1 MKKQGAYIYT
11 RVSTAIQTEGYSLEA
26 QRQKVLDYAKYRGFA
41 IRGEYSDAGFSGK
54 NIAGRLQF
62 QQMLDDIASKK
73 DDVDYVLVFKLS
85 RFGRNAADVLSS
97 LQFMQDYG
105 VNLICV
111 EDNIDSSADSGKL
124 MISVMSAMAEIER
137 ENILVQTMAGRRQKA
152 SNGGWNGGFAPYGY
166 ELKDGVL
173 TIVEDEAQVIR
184 DTFELYVSL
193 NKGATYV
200 AQELNKRYTKKMKLP
215 NDVSRFTTD
224 FVKRIVDNP
233 VYMGK
238 IAYGRTVNTK
248 IEGKRN
254 EFHRILQKDDSKIIL
269 ADGKHEPIVS
279 EELWQKA
286 HDKRESRSFRP
297 EKVNKDHYYVLSGL
311 VRCPNCGSRMYG
323 RMNGKQKKKDGTFYA
338 PSYSYICRSRR
349 VESGTTCSTP
359 PAYGEKKLL
368 IAIRQIITSLVH
380 DDGFHD
386 LVERSVNDQFDPS
399 GLNQELETATQELKR
414 LSRLQQQIENQLNCI
429 DYEQKNAE
437 RLEESLNNR
446 LFKVLDDI
454 TDTEERIASINDR
467 LENAEMLNQTK
478 IGIYAFLRK
487 FDMIY
492 DKMADED
499 KRAFMKAF
507 IDSIEL
513 YPKKHPSKLL
523 IKRIN
528 FNFPIA
534 YKNGKE
540 YSSLFFYNGEDD
552 DDDGNNGSDGG
563 GSGGGN
569 DGGDFSTLTGDCLH
583 INVSVDQLRTANPD
597 VGGAV
602 QKLLRAAGQIYPQ
615 VFDAV
620 LVAAGVGD
628 LADVNRHGL
637 VRIAGVK
644 GLRFP
649 ALV

>member
-26 QRQKVLDYAKYRGFA
+26 QRQKVLDYAKYRGFI

-62 QQMLDDIASKK
+62 QQMLEDIESKK

-173 TIVEDEAQVIR
+173 TIVEDEAKVIR
-184 DTFELYVSL
+184 DTFDLYISL
-193 NKGATYV
+193 NKGATFV
-200 AQELNKRYTKKMKLP
+200 AQELNKRYTKKIKLP
-215 NDVSRFTTD
+215 NDVSRFTSD

-248 IEGKRN
+248 VEGRRN
-254 EFHRILQKDDSKIIL
+254 EFHRILQKDSSKIIL
-269 ADGKHEPIVS
+269 SDGEHEPIVS
-279 EELWQKA
+279 EEVWQLA
-286 HDKRESRSFRP
+286 HDKRQSRSFRP

-323 RMNGKQKKKDGTFYA
+323 RMNGDKRRKDGTLYA
-338 PSYSYICRSRR
+338 PSYSYICRSKRT
-349 VESGTTCSTP
+349 ESGTVCDKPYAFSE
-359 PAYGEKKLL
+359 AKLVKAL
-368 IAIRQIITSLVH
+368 KQIII
-380 DDGFHD
+380 D
-386 LVERSVNDQFDPS
+386 LVNDENFEDLVNHSLGQQFDS
-399 GLNQELETATQELKR
+399 DTLDKEKEAAMQELKR
-414 LSRLQQQIENQLNCI
+414 LARLQEQIENQLNCI
-429 DYEQKNAE
+429 DYDQKNAS

-446 LFKVLDDI
+446 LYKVLDDI
-454 TDTEERIASINDR
+454 TDTEDRIENINDR
-467 LENAEMLNQTK
+467 LENAEMLYQTK
-478 IGIYAFLRK
+478 YGIYAFLQD
-487 FDMIY
+487 FGTVF
-492 DKMADED
+492 DKMDDAD
-499 KRAFMKAF
+499 KRGFLKAF

-534 YKNGKE
+534 YKNGTE
-540 YSSLFFYNGEDD
+540 YSAIVFNNGNAEDD
-552 DDDGNNGSDGG
+552 DNGPDSVGNCCI
-563 GSGGGN
+563 
-569 DGGDFSTLTGDCLH
+569 DFRTLKSQCHTRCL
-583 INVSVDQLRTANPD
+583 
-597 VGGAV
+597 
-602 QKLLRAAGQIYPQ
+602 
-615 VFDAV
+615 
-620 LVAAGVGD
+620 
-628 LADVNRHGL
+628 
-637 VRIAGVK
+637 
-644 GLRFP
+644 
-649 ALV
+649 